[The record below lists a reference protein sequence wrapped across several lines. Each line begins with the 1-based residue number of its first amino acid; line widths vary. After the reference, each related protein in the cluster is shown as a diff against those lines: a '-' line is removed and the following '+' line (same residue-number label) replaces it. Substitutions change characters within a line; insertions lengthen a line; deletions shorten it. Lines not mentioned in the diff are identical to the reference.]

1 MILEAF
7 SQYLH
12 HHYPRHALALD
23 TLSLTGEGGE
33 LVSRNKVEAEE
44 MPAITDI
51 LYEWLYKHLSIP
63 CQEQDPVSRILHT
76 EVVMVHFDEAYYFE
90 PASPSGEVLLESLE
104 AYCESYDNWQFSRWL
119 HNVKASDFQ
128 TA

>member
-23 TLSLTGEGGE
+23 TLGAE
-33 LVSRNKVEAEE
+33 LASRENLDAEE

-63 CQEQDPVSRILHT
+63 CQEHDPVSRVLHT
-76 EVVMVHFDEAYYFE
+76 EVIMVQFDEAYYFE
-90 PASPSGEVLLESLE
+90 PSSPSGEMLLDSLE

-128 TA
+128 MA